1 MFFPII
7 STLLVKSGELSIV
20 QFEKIP
26 RAKLFFEKI
35 FVSTEISTYLCG
47 KINQV
52 NMRTANYTE
61 LRKNLKVY
69 LDSVIDD
76 CEPLI
81 VNRSGNNGVVI
92 ISLDEYN
99 AIRETEYIMSSP
111 QTMSAIRKAENELK
125 QGETYSQNPNE
136 SVTAFLE
143 RMSCI
148 E

>member
-1 MFFPII
+1 
-7 STLLVKSGELSIV
+7 
-20 QFEKIP
+20 
-26 RAKLFFEKI
+26 
-35 FVSTEISTYLCG
+35 
-47 KINQV
+47 
-52 NMRTANYTE
+52 MRTANYTE
-61 LRKNLKVY
+61 LRNNLKVY

-76 CEPLI
+76 SEPLI

-111 QTMSAIRKAENELK
+111 ETMAAIRKGENELK
-125 QGETYSQNPNE
+125 QGEVYSQNPNE
-136 SVTAFLE
+136 SISSFLE